1 MRRLVLPVVL
11 AVSALTIVLSAQEH
25 AGSAR
30 PAQAAAKLQTF
41 TGTNVDGNVQ
51 LALNEALQ
59 KAQQSLSKTVADA
72 QFRWQLDTIGGTRGG
87 ITGSQACEVVI
98 HIVP

>member
-11 AVSALTIVLSAQEH
+11 AVSALTLVLSAQER
-25 AGSAR
+25 AGGAK
-30 PAQAAAKLQTF
+30 PAQAAPKLQTF
-41 TGTNVDGNVQ
+41 TGTNIDGNVQ
-51 LALNEALQ
+51 LALNDALQ
-59 KAQQSLSKTVADA
+59 KAQQSLSKTTADA
-72 QFRWQLDTIGGTRGG
+72 QFRWQLDSLSGTRGG